1 MEKIKQLSF
10 MFGDEEPDEDDEFD
24 AESLDD
30 KLFEQTPQKAVL
42 ESEMDLVSP
51 RSHSIMEN

>member
-30 KLFEQTPQKAVL
+30 KLFE
-42 ESEMDLVSP
+42 
-51 RSHSIMEN
+51 